1 MEDDYFSSLTVQE
14 QQDSKSSDA
23 PTIIILF
30 LIVAIMCLFPQIA
43 IRR

>member
-1 MEDDYFSSLTVQE
+1 MEDDYFLSVTVQ
-14 QQDSKSSDA
+14 QNDSKSSDA

>member
-1 MEDDYFSSLTVQE
+1 MEDDYFSSITVQ

-23 PTIIILF
+23 PTIIIMF